1 MSRKSAIS
9 FEWKIFLLA
18 LAAGLPGGLLA
29 ISLLWIGS
37 YPTEVLWI
45 ASLMVVLPWLGLA
58 AAVRAKVRFP
68 LRTISNLLAG
78 IREGDFST
86 RARGARRDDA
96 LGEVIAEVNL
106 LGSTLREQRL
116 EAVEASA
123 LVRTI
128 IEEIDVAV
136 FAFDSELQL
145 RLVNRSGE
153 QLMAR
158 PAVQLLGKHAK
169 DLGFRDYIE
178 GEATRTVEHA
188 FPARMGRW
196 GIRRTQFRQDGV
208 GHHLVVVSDLSRT
221 LREEERQ
228 AWQRLVRVLSHE
240 INNSLAPIISISGSL
255 QRLLGGESS
264 VQESADDLS
273 DGLEVISKRAE
284 SLGRFMEA
292 YARIARLP
300 APEQKCFDLETWLRQ
315 VIALQAA
322 SSVRLVPGPK
332 RMLQADPDQLGQ
344 VLINLIQNAVEATD
358 IQIAE
363 SGKSEER
370 PIEIT
375 WNETEAWVSIQ
386 VSDHG
391 VGLASTNNLFVPF
404 FTTKPTGTGIGLVLS
419 RQIIEAHGGSLTLAN
434 REQGCGCV
442 ATVQLPQ
449 KSEGPASGTP

>member
-1 MSRKSAIS
+1 
-9 FEWKIFLLA
+9 
-18 LAAGLPGGLLA
+18 
-29 ISLLWIGS
+29 
-37 YPTEVLWI
+37 
-45 ASLMVVLPWLGLA
+45 
-58 AAVRAKVRFP
+58 
-68 LRTISNLLAG
+68 
-78 IREGDFST
+78 
-86 RARGARRDDA
+86 
-96 LGEVIAEVNL
+96 
-106 LGSTLREQRL
+106 
-116 EAVEASA
+116 
-123 LVRTI
+123 
-128 IEEIDVAV
+128 
-136 FAFDSELQL
+136 
-145 RLVNRSGE
+145 
-153 QLMAR
+153 
-158 PAVQLLGKHAK
+158 
-169 DLGFRDYIE
+169 
-178 GEATRTVEHA
+178 
-188 FPARMGRW
+188 
-196 GIRRTQFRQDGV
+196 
-208 GHHLVVVSDLSRT
+208 
-221 LREEERQ
+221 
-228 AWQRLVRVLSHE
+228 
-240 INNSLAPIISISGSL
+240 
-255 QRLLGGESS
+255 
-264 VQESADDLS
+264 
-273 DGLEVISKRAE
+273 
-284 SLGRFMEA
+284 
-292 YARIARLP
+292 
-300 APEQKCFDLETWLRQ
+300 